1 MKTLSDKYEQYKKT
15 VERLYEVIEVY
26 EEKKEQIIVDAMI
39 HRFKVCVELSWK
51 LLKGYLKY
59 ENIGEFSSPRTIIK
73 ESYVQKLIDEGELW
87 LDMLEDRN
95 LTSHTYHDIIANFIR
110 DNILNTYY
118 KLLKKLQES
127 MENKIY
133 EK

>member
-1 MKTLSDKYEQYKKT
+1 MRTLSDRYEQYKKA
-15 VERLYEVIEVY
+15 VERLNEVIEVY
-26 EEKKEQIIVDAMI
+26 KEKKDQIIVDAMI
-39 HRFKVCVELSWK
+39 QRFEFCVELSWK
-51 LLKGYLKY
+51 LLKDYLKY
-59 ENIGEFSSPRTIIK
+59 ENIGEFASPRTVVK

-95 LTSHTYHDIIANFIR
+95 LTSYTYDEIIANSIR

-118 KLLKKLQES
+118 RLLKKLQES
-127 MENKIY
+127 MENRIY

>member
-1 MKTLSDKYEQYKKT
+1 
-15 VERLYEVIEVY
+15 
-26 EEKKEQIIVDAMI
+26 MI
-39 HRFKVCVELSWK
+39 QRFEFCIELSWK
-51 LLKGYLKY
+51 LLKDYLKY
-59 ENIGEFSSPRTIIK
+59 KNIGEFSSPRTIIK
-73 ESYVQKLIDEGELW
+73 ESYVQKLIDGGELW

-95 LTSHTYHDIIANFIR
+95 LTSHAYDEIIANSIR